1 MYLKEIKAYGFKS
14 FADKTSIEFGKNING
29 IVGPNGSGKSN
40 IVDAVRWVLGEQS
53 MKSLRGDN
61 SLDVIFSGS
70 DSRRALN
77 SASVTLVF
85 DNTDRS
91 LPIDFNEV
99 SIKRMAFRT
108 GENEYYINNERV
120 RLKDI
125 TELLTDSGT
134 AKESFNIISQG
145 KIDEILSN
153 KPEDRRVIFEEAAG
167 VLKYKRRKEEAI
179 RKLDKTNQNLN
190 RVNDIINELNS
201 NIIPLE
207 EASNKAK
214 KYIEY
219 KDRLSDIEVA
229 VIAKEIKDL
238 NFEYQEGKKRIE
250 ELENEITKVSTDS
263 STYDIDILKYKD
275 KLKEVRDNIN
285 KSQVLLIDLSKKEEK
300 ITSDIRLLQERNKYR
315 GEESLISNNIITL
328 KEDILSIRNKLTN
341 YNNDIEVLDNKIS
354 NINNNINEYKSKID
368 NLIVRKNNIN
378 NNIVKNNRD
387 IDSSTYKIDY
397 LENNLNNN
405 LSVPKQIKSILDNP
419 KFNGIHNV
427 ISSLIEVPS
436 KYSVC
441 INTALGGASS
451 YLVVDTPNTAKEL
464 IYYLKNNNL
473 GRATFYPLSVIT
485 GRYID
490 DNTINSISNEDGYIG
505 IAADLVSY
513 DNKYSNIIS
522 NVLGNIIVVDSIE
535 MANIISSKINKRYK
549 IVTLDGQVINVGG
562 SLTGGSQVKSVSSI
576 SIKYEIEEE
585 EKKKDI
591 LSSKN
596 KELLREVDNI
606 DKEINSLNSSLYKYK
621 EERVEY
627 FSKKEAITSDITSS
641 TNVLE
646 EKEKE
651 LRDLT
656 NISNNESTEDNLI
669 NSLYSVKEEISNLS
683 KDIALLKESENKYND
698 SINELEETRSHS
710 NSLTSKK
717 ERELNNLNIM
727 TNRIDVKLDSLLEN
741 LTNDYNMTY
750 EFANENYKLDMDID
764 TAKREVLKLK
774 DNISILGNVNLDAP
788 EEYEKAK
795 ERFDFLNGQKE
806 DLVNAENTLYDIIK
820 EMDMVM
826 KDKFLDTF
834 EKVKVEFKNV
844 YRELFKGGKAELSLT
859 DPDNILETGIEIKAE
874 PPGKKLQSISLLSGG
889 EKTFTAISLLFAILN
904 IRPVPFCLFDEV
916 EAALDDA
923 NVEAFGKY
931 LDKYRDNTQFIIITH
946 KKKTMEYA
954 DILYGITMEESGV
967 SKIVS
972 VKLEDIKKD

>member
-201 NIIPLE
+201 NIIPQE
-207 EASNKAK
+207 EASKKAK

-219 KDRLSDIEVA
+219 KDRLSNIEVA

-238 NFEYQEGKKRIE
+238 NFEYQESKKRIE

-354 NINNNINEYKSKID
+354 NINNNI
-368 NLIVRKNNIN
+368 
-378 NNIVKNNRD
+378 VKNNRD

-451 YLVVDTPNTAKEL
+451 YLVVDTPNIAKEL

-513 DNKYSNIIS
+513 DNKYSNVIS

-656 NISNNESTEDNLI
+656 NISNNESEEDNLI

-683 KDIALLKESENKYND
+683 KNIALLKESENKYND

-750 EFANENYKLDMDID
+750 EFASENYKLDMDID

>member
-1 MYLKEIKAYGFKS
+1 M
-14 FADKTSIEFGKNING
+14 
-29 IVGPNGSGKSN
+29 
-40 IVDAVRWVLGEQS
+40 
-53 MKSLRGDN
+53 
-61 SLDVIFSGS
+61 
-70 DSRRALN
+70 
-77 SASVTLVF
+77 
-85 DNTDRS
+85 
-91 LPIDFNEV
+91 
-99 SIKRMAFRT
+99 
-108 GENEYYINNERV
+108 
-120 RLKDI
+120 
-125 TELLTDSGT
+125 
-134 AKESFNIISQG
+134 
-145 KIDEILSN
+145 
-153 KPEDRRVIFEEAAG
+153 
-167 VLKYKRRKEEAI
+167 
-179 RKLDKTNQNLN
+179 
-190 RVNDIINELNS
+190 
-201 NIIPLE
+201 
-207 EASNKAK
+207 
-214 KYIEY
+214 
-219 KDRLSDIEVA
+219 
-229 VIAKEIKDL
+229 
-238 NFEYQEGKKRIE
+238 
-250 ELENEITKVSTDS
+250 
-263 STYDIDILKYKD
+263 
-275 KLKEVRDNIN
+275 
-285 KSQVLLIDLSKKEEK
+285 
-300 ITSDIRLLQERNKYR
+300 
-315 GEESLISNNIITL
+315 
-328 KEDILSIRNKLTN
+328 
-341 YNNDIEVLDNKIS
+341 
-354 NINNNINEYKSKID
+354 
-368 NLIVRKNNIN
+368 
-378 NNIVKNNRD
+378 
-387 IDSSTYKIDY
+387 
-397 LENNLNNN
+397 
-405 LSVPKQIKSILDNP
+405 
-419 KFNGIHNV
+419 
-427 ISSLIEVPS
+427 IEVPS

-627 FSKKEAITSDITSS
+627 FSKKEAITSGITSS

-656 NISNNESTEDNLI
+656 NISNNESAEDNLI

-683 KDIALLKESENKYND
+683 KNIALLKESENKYND

-750 EFANENYKLDMDID
+750 EFASENYKLDMDID